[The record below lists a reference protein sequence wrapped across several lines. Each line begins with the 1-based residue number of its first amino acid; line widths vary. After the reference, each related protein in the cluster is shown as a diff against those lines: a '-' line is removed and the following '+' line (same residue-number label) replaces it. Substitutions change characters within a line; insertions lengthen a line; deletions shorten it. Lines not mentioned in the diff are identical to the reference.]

1 MKLLYFIS
9 CLFFLNLAI
18 SQTFTGGSGAILDN
32 QTIDIPLTISGL
44 SPSTIDTSTFGL
56 EQICFNLTHSW
67 DADITMTLISPDG
80 NSVILFS
87 SIGADGDNIQNTCLR
102 SDVSNPINSG
112 TAPFNGTFKPL
123 GQMGLLN
130 NGQNPNGTWILR
142 IHDDYTGDEGNLT
155 DWSLTFGNNPASF
168 FTFTSSNLPIV
179 VINTNGQ
186 TINDDPKITA
196 DMGIIYNGAQVRNH
210 LIDPKNN
217 YNGKISIEIRGNYSA
232 SLPQKPYSFELQDVN
247 GNQIDSSLLG
257 MPAEND
263 WLLIANYNDK
273 SFARN
278 ITPYHLFDTMGHY
291 ATRNKLVDVV
301 LNGQYQGI
309 YMLCEEIKRDAN
321 RVDIANLAPIDI
333 SGQELTGGYIL
344 KIDYWDNSNS
354 WQLSNSP
361 IGFPGLDV
369 HMVYYSPKA
378 VDLMPEQKTYIQTF
392 INDFE
397 TVLYSPSFSD
407 EINGYRKYIDVTSF
421 IDYFLINE
429 LTRNV
434 DGFKKSR
441 YFSKDKD
448 HADGRIRKLK
458 AGPVWDFD
466 WSQKDMNS
474 GDETGAN
481 FNYNNPNQDVHAPGW
496 YIRLLEDTLFANE
509 MRCRYDD
516 LRRTILSQPYIFKQ
530 IDSVSTLVNESQV
543 WHYETWGNLGI
554 PTGTYEL
561 AGPSQ
566 TYSEEIQRL
575 KDWYTRRLTWLDTN
589 LPGTLNGCSMTGI
602 EEKESSI
609 YNFNAYPNP
618 FNSSIQIN
626 FTAESDKIYSI
637 KLIDQIGRTIKQEN
651 FQSTENKST
660 IFTLNNLSELQKG
673 VYFIEISNGS
683 QKIIKKMTN

>member
-1 MKLLYFIS
+1 MKFIYFIS
-9 CLFFLNLAI
+9 CFFYLNLAI
-18 SQTFTGGSGAILDN
+18 SQTFMGGSGAILDN

-67 DADITMTLISPDG
+67 DADISMTLISPDG

-87 SIGADGDNIQNTCLR
+87 AIGADGDNMQNTCLR
-102 SDVSNPINSG
+102 SDVSNPINTG
-112 TAPFNGTFKPL
+112 TAPFNGLFKPL

-142 IHDDYTGDEGNLT
+142 IQDGYTGDEGNLT
-155 DWSLTFGNNPASF
+155 DWSLTFGNNPATF

-186 TINDDPKITA
+186 TIIDDPKITA
-196 DMGIIYNGAQVRNH
+196 DMGIIYNGNQVRNY
-210 LIDPKNN
+210 LTDPKNN

-247 GNQIDSSLLG
+247 GNQIDASLLG

-301 LNGQYQGI
+301 LNGEYQGI
-309 YMLCEEIKRDAN
+309 YMLCEEIKRDIN
-321 RVDIANLAPIDI
+321 RVDIAKLAPIDI

-344 KIDYWDNSNS
+344 KFDYWDYSNS

-378 VDLMPEQKTYIQTF
+378 ADLMPEQKTYIQTF
-392 INDFE
+392 INDYE
-397 TVLYSPSFSD
+397 TALYSPSFSD
-407 EINGYRKYIDVTSF
+407 EIVGYRKYIDVTSF

-429 LTRNV
+429 LTRNT

-448 HADGRIRKLK
+448 HADGSIRKLQ

-474 GDETGAN
+474 GDDTGAN
-481 FNYNNPNQDVHAPGW
+481 FNYNNPNQDIHAPGW

-509 MRCRYDD
+509 MRCRYED
-516 LRRTILSQPYIFKQ
+516 LRRTILSQQYIFKQ
-530 IDSVSTLVNESQV
+530 IDSVATVVNESQV

-575 KDWYTRRLTWLDTN
+575 KDWYTRRLTWLDAN
-589 LPGTLNGCSMTGI
+589 LPGTLYGCSFAGET
-602 EEKESSI
+602 ELKPTEVSVVS
-609 YNFNAYPNP
+609 FPNP
-618 FNSSIQIN
+618 FESYIYIQFNVPVQSICVIRLTDHTGRIVKVQEVDAADLAQNSYLLK
-626 FTAESDKIYSI
+626 D
-637 KLIDQIGRTIKQEN
+637 LEN
-651 FQSTENKST
+651 
-660 IFTLNNLSELQKG
+660 LNNGMYVLE
-673 VYFIEISNGS
+673 IETEK
-683 QKIIKKMTN
+683 QMVVKKIIK